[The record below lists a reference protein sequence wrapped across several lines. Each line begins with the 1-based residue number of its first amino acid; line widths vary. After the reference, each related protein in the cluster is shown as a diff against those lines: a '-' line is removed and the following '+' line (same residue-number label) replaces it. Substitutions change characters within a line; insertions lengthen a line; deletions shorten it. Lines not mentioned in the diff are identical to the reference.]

1 MQTFI
6 PPWLKVG
13 EQFRVIYKQ
22 LDSPIRNEVAQAID
36 YQSSIVKAESG
47 FYWNFNPHMKQDWS
61 CERVRH
67 HGILK
72 HKTQALVEKT
82 TDRLSNLTRNMT
94 VAYNAEID
102 HCNQTGKGSHPILEE
117 IRLTIDI
124 MNEALEGLAQISR
137 LNKKD

>member
-13 EQFRVIYKQ
+13 EQFRIIYKQ
-22 LDSPIRNEVAQAID
+22 PDGPVRNEVAEAID
-36 YQSSIVKAESG
+36 YRSNIVRAKSG
-47 FYWNFNPHMKQDWS
+47 FRWNFHPDMMYNWT
-61 CERVRH
+61 CERVRY

>member
-22 LDSPIRNEVAQAID
+22 LDSPIRNEVAKAID

-47 FYWNFNPHMKQDWS
+47 FCWNFNPHMKRDWS
-61 CERVRH
+61 YERIKQ

-82 TDRLSNLTRNMT
+82 IDRLRELTHKMT
-94 VAYNAEID
+94 IARNAERH
-102 HCNQTGKGSHPILEE
+102 HCSLTGNKNHPILEE
-117 IRLTIDI
+117 MKLTIDI
-124 MNEALEGLAQISR
+124 MNEALEGLAQISQ
-137 LNKKD
+137 LNKRT